1 MHAVWPICMSLTP
14 SWAMSLDIVVLFGHC
29 VGCKEQSSEKL
40 CCMQVRR
47 LICACLV
54 QLYLVGDTLPLYSR
68 VASLQSYLGSKV
80 RGALIILALSPS
92 SYNDMPFWA
101 WLFC

>member
-1 MHAVWPICMSLTP
+1 
-14 SWAMSLDIVVLFGHC
+14 
-29 VGCKEQSSEKL
+29 
-40 CCMQVRR
+40 MQVRR

-80 RGALIILALSPS
+80 CHSPITQPQHCIVMCSPDSLGNVS
-92 SYNDMPFWA
+92 SLPLGLDCSTTPRLPCPDMPVYDLTWRG
-101 WLFC
+101 

>member
-1 MHAVWPICMSLTP
+1 M
-14 SWAMSLDIVVLFGHC
+14 
-29 VGCKEQSSEKL
+29 L
-40 CCMQVRR
+40 CCIQVRR

-80 RGALIILALSPS
+80 RYALIILALSLS
-92 SYNDMPFWA
+92 SFHDMRLWP
-101 WLFC
+101 WLSSLHKSYWLTSHKTCDPLLLLQQSWKPR

>member
-1 MHAVWPICMSLTP
+1 
-14 SWAMSLDIVVLFGHC
+14 
-29 VGCKEQSSEKL
+29 
-40 CCMQVRR
+40 MQVRR

-80 RGALIILALSPS
+80 GFIRVVIIICHEVMTNTRQPEYA
-92 SYNDMPFWA
+92 FG
-101 WLFC
+101 FRT